1 MTLIR
6 NSQIRVTEPFD
17 MADQRV
23 IRVSTP
29 ITGSDATTKFYVDQH
44 IWDSG
49 SGDMYRSTYDPN
61 LNGYVDSSSF
71 AITASYLINFDN
83 LENVAYTDRINYFT
97 EFLFKPERTSYAGSI
112 DVGFNNKYYVVL
124 EFGISEIDLEKD
136 NYHYL
141 SDGSFWKLGMDFNML
156 KKVPTDFFGI
166 GLRVGRASFEHYAKD
181 VIIGDDHWGS
191 FTTTID
197 SKSYNTY
204 WFETSLG
211 VKGELL
217 KNIYFGWSALVRISV
232 SGRKDSEF
240 QPYYIPGFGK
250 GENSLNLGL
259 NYFIYYQIPFNRK

>member
-1 MTLIR
+1 MKIFQ
-6 NSQIRVTEPFD
+6 QIRMDIYKYIFS
-17 MADQRV
+17 
-23 IRVSTP
+23 ILIILFSL
-29 ITGSDATTKFYVDQH
+29 S
-44 IWDSG
+44 
-49 SGDMYRSTYDPN
+49 N
-61 LNGYVDSSSF
+61 LVAQD
-71 AITASYLINFDN
+71 DN
-83 LENVAYTDRINYFT
+83 LYVQEEEKEPLKLTSIKAGIDVGRFT

-124 EFGISEIDLEKD
+124 EFGISEIDLKKD

-217 KNIYFGWSALVRISV
+217 KNIYFGWSALIRISV
-232 SGRKDSEF
+232 SGRKDSQF

-250 GENSLNLGL
+250 GENSINLGL